1 MDKALFVYMAIEAF
15 IFMLPIVKVFL
26 TLGTYKE
33 KVEKLEKRVEKM
45 DTIDG
50 RLTTIESKIDLL
62 IDGKLK
68 IENN

>member
-1 MDKALFVYMAIEAF
+1 METSLFVYMAIEAF

-33 KVEKLEKRVEKM
+33 KVEKLEKQIEKM

>member
-1 MDKALFVYMAIEAF
+1 MTSLFIYLAVEAF

-33 KVEKLEKRVEKM
+33 KVEKLEKRIEKM

>member
-1 MDKALFVYMAIEAF
+1 METSLFVYMAIEAF

-33 KVEKLEKRVEKM
+33 KVEKLEKQVEKM